1 MQACHH
7 ACNSCKHAEIPIETK
22 ILIKT
27 KILTKTVVQAISS
40 G

>member
-7 ACNSCKHAEIPIETK
+7 ACNSCKHVKIPIETK

>member
-27 KILTKTVVQAISS
+27 RILIKSGVQAISS